1 MLSDFDIQ
9 KISSAIVERL
19 TDDDKFISRVSMMME
34 KRSKRL
40 VNSTRAAEI
49 LGVNRKT
56 VCEIAPFIGG
66 MKGEGK
72 SAHWMFEENGLVERY
87 VAYKN
92 RN

>member
-1 MLSDFDIQ
+1 MLTDFDIQ
-9 KISSAIVERL
+9 RISASIVDNL
-19 TDDDKFISRVSMMME
+19 VNNDKFISRVSKMME
-34 KRSKRL
+34 KHNKRL
-40 VNSTRAAEI
+40 INSSRAAEI

-56 VCEIAPFIGG
+56 VCEIAPFLNG

-87 VAYKN
+87 MAYKN